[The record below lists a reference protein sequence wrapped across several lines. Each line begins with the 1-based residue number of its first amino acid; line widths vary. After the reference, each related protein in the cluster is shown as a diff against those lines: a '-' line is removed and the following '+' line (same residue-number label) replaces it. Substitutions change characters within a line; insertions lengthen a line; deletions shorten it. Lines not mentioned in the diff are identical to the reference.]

1 MPKGLS
7 IKSIT
12 FAVLLVASINL
23 GWSFYLMHLDSLER
37 EQAYKHGVILCT
49 LGAYSD
55 VRFRIYIELSL
66 LVAFVGSWVKGFKS
80 ALISMVGVGG
90 ATLFY
95 VLWWQL
101 YFKLA
106 AIASP
111 SDLEF
116 TRHVAYLDQGN
127 YLDLAIAASIGLII
141 SLQLRRAA
149 LSLFRPT
156 KPCS

>member
-37 EQAYKHGVILCT
+37 QQAYKQGVILCT

-66 LVAFVGSWVKGFKS
+66 LVAFVGSWVKGIKGT
-80 ALISMVGVGG
+80 LTSMVGVSG

-111 SDLEF
+111 SELGL

-127 YLDLAIAASIGLII
+127 YLDLAIAASIGLLI
-141 SLQLRRAA
+141 SLQLRRAG
-149 LSLFRPT
+149 LPLFRPT